1 MEAGTGK
8 NLEGGSSLLNKLIT
22 STALAYIVVDLTGW
36 YETTPE
42 KLICCIGLGLAIAAV
57 WIQIEERRTEHDNNS
72 GRV

>member
-1 MEAGTGK
+1 MK
-8 NLEGGSSLLNKLIT
+8 QKLIT
-22 STALAYIVVDLTGW
+22 STLAAYVAIDLTGW
-36 YETTPE
+36 YTTPE

>member
-1 MEAGTGK
+1 MR
-8 NLEGGSSLLNKLIT
+8 NKLIT
-22 STALAYIVVDLTGW
+22 STLAAYVAADLTGW
-36 YETTPE
+36 YTMSE